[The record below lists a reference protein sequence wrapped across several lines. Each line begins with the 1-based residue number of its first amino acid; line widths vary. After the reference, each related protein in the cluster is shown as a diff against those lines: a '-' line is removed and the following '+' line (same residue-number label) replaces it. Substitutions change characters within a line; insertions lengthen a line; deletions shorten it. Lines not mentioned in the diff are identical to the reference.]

1 MKDMKWIQGFFGFL
15 GFLGTPAITTGDW
28 KEALW
33 FLWFLWFIYFIRKRP
48 ANCIFSTISLQVIFA
63 EKSYDKE
70 REGRFNAGYDSQVA

>member
-1 MKDMKWIQGFFGFL
+1 MDVLARTRRPRQPFDG
-15 GFLGTPAITTGDW
+15 
-28 KEALW
+28 
-33 FLWFLWFIYFIRKRP
+33 KRP